1 MENNLNACQTKVIKY
16 ATRCLIKNKDKK
28 SRKEDI
34 DKAIH
39 CLTMLKDYVDKDV
52 V

>member
-1 MENNLNACQTKVIKY
+1 MQNNLNPQTKVIKY

-28 SRKEDI
+28 QEEDI